1 MISKSG
7 ITVGRAIILE
17 FEVRVPVNLNLNE
30 AHTVIG
36 ARARFYQ
43 IIKGHASDRMLKM
56 VVPLVG
62 FELTTYRL
70 QGGCS
75 TN

>member
-17 FEVRVPVNLNLNE
+17 FEVRVPVNLNE
-30 AHTVIG
+30 ARTVIG